1 MPSGSKAMS
10 KWLGRH
16 TSGALI
22 GFYRCEK
29 LDSDS
34 YSLHS
39 EARAIDWAM
48 DAKDSSQK
56 KQAMA
61 LILDRLLATDRKDNA
76 AALARRMGVQGI
88 IFNCRA
94 WWSGQEAL
102 GDYSY
107 CFKPNGEK
115 RRNLDPTAAH
125 MDHIHVE
132 LNWAGARKRTS
143 FWRSPLADD

>member
-1 MPSGSKAMS
+1 MAA
-10 KWLGRH
+10 WLGRH
-16 TSGALI
+16 TSGELW

-29 LDSDS
+29 LSSHS

-48 DAKDSSQK
+48 DAEDRSQR

-61 LILDRLLATDRKDNA
+61 LIVDRLLATDREGNV

-88 IFNCRA
+88 IFDCRA
-94 WWSGQEAL
+94 WWSGQDRL

-107 CFKPNGEK
+107 CFKPNGK
-115 RRNLDPTAAH
+115 RRKDLDPTQAH
-125 MDHIHVE
+125 MNHIHIE
-132 LNWAGARKRTS
+132 LNWDGARERTS
-143 FWRSPLADD
+143 FWRSPLARK